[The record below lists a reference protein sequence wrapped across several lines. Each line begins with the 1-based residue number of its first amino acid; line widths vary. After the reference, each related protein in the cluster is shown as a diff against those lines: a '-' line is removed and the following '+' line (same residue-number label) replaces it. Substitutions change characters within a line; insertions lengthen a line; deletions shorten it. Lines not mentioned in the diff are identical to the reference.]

1 MPRNKKKKAHCT
13 NELAFTNVGLASVF
27 YFDNIPIINNID
39 EEITKNGF
47 SIVDSTPD
55 YVHYVRH
62 YDDRRNVLKKD
73 HFVVIELGIGYAF
86 IKSYTPNRTGIKSLV
101 SLSPTEINL
110 FKHKAKI
117 MLKNKKECKRNG
129 RTF

>member
-1 MPRNKKKKAHCT
+1 MPRNKKKKAHYT

-55 YVHYVRH
+55 YIHYVRH

-86 IKSYTPNRTGIKSLV
+86 IKSYTMNCTGTKFIV
-101 SLSPTEINL
+101 SLSSKENNL

>member
-1 MPRNKKKKAHCT
+1 MPRNKKRKTHCT
-13 NELAFTNVGLASVF
+13 DELAFTNVGLASVF

-47 SIVDSTPD
+47 SIVDSTPNHI
-55 YVHYVRH
+55 HYVRH

-73 HFVVIELGIGYAF
+73 HFVVIELGDNYAF
-86 IKSYTPNRTGIKSLV
+86 LKSYTINHVGIKSLV
-101 SLSPTEINL
+101 PLSPTEINL
-110 FKHKAKI
+110 FKHKAKT

-129 RTF
+129 RTV

>member
-1 MPRNKKKKAHCT
+1 MSRNKKRKTHCT
-13 NELAFTNVGLASVF
+13 DELLFTNVGLTSVF

-62 YDDRRNVLKKD
+62 YDDRRNVLKRD
-73 HFVVIELGIGYAF
+73 HFVVIELGDSYTF
-86 IKSYTPNRTGIKSLV
+86 IKSYTMNCSGTKFLV
-101 SLSPTEINL
+101 PLSPIENDL
-110 FKHKAKI
+110 FKYKAKR